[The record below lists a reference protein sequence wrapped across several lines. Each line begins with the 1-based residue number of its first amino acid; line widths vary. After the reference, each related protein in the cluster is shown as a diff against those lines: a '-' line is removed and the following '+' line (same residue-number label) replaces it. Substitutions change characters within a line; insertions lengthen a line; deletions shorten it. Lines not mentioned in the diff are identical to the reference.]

1 MSDIWCYKMDCLNNG
16 GYSGEDKN
24 GKFGICLDRN
34 IIVDRN
40 GKCDSYNYKKD
51 MVGSFNGKDKSA
63 HKI

>member
-1 MSDIWCYKMDCLNNG
+1 MTDIWCRRMDCLYIG
-16 GYSGEDKN
+16 KPAGTDKD
-24 GKFGICLDRN
+24 GKFGACYIDELT
-34 IIVDRN
+34 ISRN